1 MTKYPGIA
9 TDLYQLTMAA
19 GYHAHQRNEKATFE
33 LFVRTLPPHRSF
45 LVVAGV
51 QQALEYLQ
59 SLRFSAEEI
68 SYLKSLPVFAH
79 VSAEFF
85 AYLREFKFT
94 GDVWAMPEGTIAFPN
109 EPILRITAP
118 LIEAQILETYLLATI
133 NFQTLIATKAARIN
147 SVARGRGIVEFG
159 TRRAHGMD
167 AGLHAARASFIGGCI
182 GTSNVEA
189 GLRFGLPVFGTAAHS
204 WVMSFEN
211 EFDSFTAFHKIF
223 PEHTTLLLDTYDTI
237 AAAKMAVKIGH
248 SLRGVRLDSGDLLT
262 LSKQV
267 REILDAGGLQQTKIM
282 ASGDLDEEKI
292 ADLLAQNAPIDLFG
306 VGTDLST
313 SRDAPALAGVYKL
326 VELNGKPKMK
336 LSQDKATY
344 PCCKQVW
351 RTYDKNGA
359 FQHDIIGIASESHP
373 DAEPL
378 LQPVMLAGKLLGAEP
393 TLQNMQTLAH
403 EQLQKLPEKY
413 KLLTAAAIYP
423 VSFSAQLEAVRQR
436 ELKLHS
442 STATYFAP
450 TRS

>member
-1 MTKYPGIA
+1 MTQYLGIA

-19 GYHAHQRNEKATFE
+19 GYHAHQRNETATFE
-33 LFVRTLPPHRSF
+33 LFVRKLPPHRSF
-45 LVVAGV
+45 LMVAGIA
-51 QQALEYLQ
+51 QALEYLQ
-59 SLRFSAEEI
+59 ALRFSNEEI
-68 SYLKSLPVFAH
+68 SYLKSLPMFAH
-79 VSAEFF
+79 VSEEFF
-85 AYLREFKFT
+85 VYLREFKFT
-94 GDVWAMPEGTIAFPN
+94 GDVWATPEGTIAFPN

-133 NFQTLIATKAARIN
+133 NFQTLIATKAARIVSAAN
-147 SVARGRGIVEFG
+147 GCGIVEFG

-167 AGLHAARASFIGGCI
+167 AGLHAARASFIGGCV

-223 PEHTTLLLDTYDTI
+223 PEHTTLLLDTYDTL
-237 AAAKMAVKIGH
+237 AAAKMATKIGS

-262 LSKQV
+262 MSKQV

-292 ADLLAQNAPIDLFG
+292 ADLLAQDAPIDLFG

-344 PCCKQVW
+344 PYCKQVW
-351 RTYDKNGA
+351 RVSDKDEI
-359 FQHDIIGIASESHP
+359 FQHDIIGLATESHP
-373 DAEPL
+373 DAKPL
-378 LQPVMLAGKLLGAEP
+378 LQQVMQSGKLLDAQA

-403 EQLQKLPEKY
+403 EQLQKLPAKY
-413 KLLTAAAIYP
+413 KLLTDAATYP
-423 VSFSAQLEAVRQR
+423 VNFSTQLESARQR

-442 STATYFAP
+442 STAKSVAP
-450 TRS
+450 A